1 MPQPTPW
8 AIKNIRHILNIP
20 KHAVYYLRDTDAESW
35 DVERECDLMALQRPE
50 EEPDQ
55 FTKWTRASLLPCLHK
70 CFCWRVKT
78 PDPET
83 ELVPYSEKRIHI
95 FITIFRSCLA
105 TIFPAITMIML
116 YAVSRMVLRLLLV
129 LVFSALFTAVI
140 AFCTRARA
148 IETFM
153 ATAAFAAVQVVFVSA
168 TSDTSSG

>member
-1 MPQPTPW
+1 MRSNQKVP
-8 AIKNIRHILNIP
+8 L
-20 KHAVYYLRDTDAESW
+20 AEN
-35 DVERECDLMALQRPE
+35 VQ
-50 EEPDQ
+50 
-55 FTKWTRASLLPCLHK
+55 
-70 CFCWRVKT
+70 T

-129 LVFSALFTAVI
+129 LVFSALFTVVI

-153 ATAAFAAVQVVFVSA
+153 ATAA
-168 TSDTSSG
+168 

>member
-1 MPQPTPW
+1 MRCKYKVP
-8 AIKNIRHILNIP
+8 L
-20 KHAVYYLRDTDAESW
+20 AE
-35 DVERECDLMALQRPE
+35 VVQ
-50 EEPDQ
+50 
-55 FTKWTRASLLPCLHK
+55 
-70 CFCWRVKT
+70 T

-153 ATAAFAAVQVVFVSA
+153 ATAA
-168 TSDTSSG
+168 